1 MLPIV
6 AMKMRKKK
14 KNYLA
19 KTNDI
24 EKILCFDKY
33 IMNIA
38 KSLKKLA
45 SNQTFV
51 VLAAIVAVAAVY
63 YYSQGFNISLSG
75 LSAQNEAAQAADSVQ
90 DTSAGPSDSQ
100 IQCAA
105 GGNNYGPSQPLGQ
118 NGGHGAANGA
128 VTDSYGLPPSCA
140 KQQVVDPAELLPKN
154 NNSEF
159 SKLNPMGS
167 GDLKNVSLLK
177 AGWHIGI
184 NTVGQSLR
192 NANLQVRSEPANPQL
207 NVGPWNQS
215 TITSDMQRRPLE
227 IGCGAQ

>member
-1 MLPIV
+1 
-6 AMKMRKKK
+6 
-14 KNYLA
+14 
-19 KTNDI
+19 
-24 EKILCFDKY
+24 
-33 IMNIA
+33 MNIA

-51 VLAAIVAVAAVY
+51 VLAAVVAVAAVY
-63 YYSQGFNISLSG
+63 YYTQSFNTPVG
-75 LSAQNEAAQAADSVQ
+75 AMTGQNEAAQAADS
-90 DTSAGPSDSQ
+90 DPNAGPSDSQ

-105 GGNNYGPSQPLGQ
+105 GGNNYVPSHPLGQ
-118 NGGHGAANGA
+118 NSGHGAANGA

-140 KQQVVDPAELLPKN
+140 KQQVVDPSELLPKDA
-154 NNSEF
+154 NSEF

-192 NANLQVRSEPANPQL
+192 NANLQLRSEPPNPQL
-207 NVGPWNQS
+207 NTGPWNNS
-215 TITSDMQRRPLE
+215 TISADMQRRPLE

>member
-1 MLPIV
+1 
-6 AMKMRKKK
+6 
-14 KNYLA
+14 
-19 KTNDI
+19 
-24 EKILCFDKY
+24 
-33 IMNIA
+33 MNIG

-51 VLAAIVAVAAVY
+51 VLAAVVAVAAVY
-63 YYSQGFNISLSG
+63 YYTQSFNVPVG
-75 LSAQNEAAQAADSVQ
+75 AMTGQNEAAQAADRN
-90 DTSAGPSDSQ
+90 AGPSQ

-105 GGNNYGPSQPLGQ
+105 GGNNFTPSQPLGQ
-118 NGGHGAANGA
+118 NGGHGAASGA
-128 VTDSYGLPPSCA
+128 VTDTYGLPPSCA
-140 KQQVVDPAELLPKN
+140 KQQVVDPAELLPKDA
-154 NNSEF
+154 NSEF

-192 NANLQVRSEPANPQL
+192 NANLQLRSEPPNPQL
-207 NVGPWNQS
+207 STGPWNQS
-215 TITSDMQRRPLE
+215 TISADMQRRPLE